1 MIAVPVAWNRDR
13 NDWVEPRNDL
23 KERTMPDDDLKP
35 LTDADIAPAAPATT
49 ATTDFDVDPAHRAGA
64 GGPDTA
70 DTDTDTDGTKPKLDA
85 KQAIRDGAS
94 KAAGQATEK
103 LRAYAD
109 DGKER
114 AGSAL
119 DQLSQL
125 LTDAAAQVDG
135 KLGEQYGQYARSAA
149 DQVQGF
155 ADTVRNKDVDAL
167 IDDARGFVKASPG
180 VAIGIAAALGFVVAR
195 LVQSGVETRDQG

>member
-1 MIAVPVAWNRDR
+1 
-13 NDWVEPRNDL
+13 
-23 KERTMPDDDLKP
+23 MPDDDLKP
-35 LTDADIAPAAPATT
+35 LTDADIAPAAPAAT
-49 ATTDFDVDPAHRAGA
+49 ATTDFDVDPANNPAG
-64 GGPDTA
+64 T
-70 DTDTDTDGTKPKLDA
+70 TDTGDAKPRLDA

-114 AGSAL
+114 AGTAL

-125 LTDAAAQVDG
+125 LTDAATQVDG

-155 ADTVRNKDVDAL
+155 ADTVRNKDVDDL
-167 IDDARGFVKASPG
+167 IEDARGFVKASPG
-180 VAIGIAAALGFVVAR
+180 VAIGIAATLGFVVAR
-195 LVQSGVETRDQG
+195 LVQSGVEARDQG

>member
-1 MIAVPVAWNRDR
+1 
-13 NDWVEPRNDL
+13 
-23 KERTMPDDDLKP
+23 MPDDDLKP
-35 LTDADIAPAAPATT
+35 LTDADVAPAAPAAT
-49 ATTDFDVDPAHRAGA
+49 ATTDFDVDPAHGT
-64 GGPDTA
+64 DNS
-70 DTDTDTDGTKPKLDA
+70 DTDDTKPKLDA

-125 LTDAAAQVDG
+125 LTDAATQVDG

-155 ADTVRNKDVDAL
+155 AETVRNKEIDDL
-167 IDDARGFVKASPG
+167 IADARGFVKASPG

-195 LVQSGVETRDQG
+195 LVQSGVEARDQG

>member
-1 MIAVPVAWNRDR
+1 
-13 NDWVEPRNDL
+13 
-23 KERTMPDDDLKP
+23 MPDDDLKP
-35 LTDADIAPAAPATT
+35 LTDADIAPAAPETT
-49 ATTDFDVDPAHRAGA
+49 ATTSFDVDPAHRTGTS
-64 GGPDTA
+64 GA
-70 DTDTDTDGTKPKLDA
+70 DTGTDTDGSKPKLDA

-195 LVQSGVETRDQG
+195 LVQAGVETRDQG

>member
-1 MIAVPVAWNRDR
+1 
-13 NDWVEPRNDL
+13 
-23 KERTMPDDDLKP
+23 MPDDDLKP
-35 LTDADIAPAAPATT
+35 LTDADIAPAAPAAT
-49 ATTDFDVDPAHRAGA
+49 ATTDFDVDPANNPAGA
-64 GGPDTA
+64 
-70 DTDTDTDGTKPKLDA
+70 TDTGDAKPRLDA

-114 AGSAL
+114 ASTAL

-125 LTDAAAQVDG
+125 LTDAATQVDG

-155 ADTVRNKDVDAL
+155 ADTVRNKDVDDL
-167 IDDARGFVKASPG
+167 IEDARGFVKASPG
-180 VAIGIAAALGFVVAR
+180 VAIGIAATLGFVVAR
-195 LVQSGVETRDQG
+195 LVQSGVEARDQG

>member
-1 MIAVPVAWNRDR
+1 
-13 NDWVEPRNDL
+13 
-23 KERTMPDDDLKP
+23 MPDDDLKP
-35 LTDADIAPAAPATT
+35 LTDADIAPAAPAAT
-49 ATTDFDVDPAHRAGA
+49 ATTDFDVDPAHG
-64 GGPDTA
+64 A
-70 DTDTDTDGTKPKLDA
+70 DTGAAGTDDAKPRLDA

-114 AGSAL
+114 AGTAL

-125 LTDAAAQVDG
+125 LTDAATQVDG

-155 ADTVRNKDVDAL
+155 ADTVRNKDIDDL
-167 IDDARGFVKASPG
+167 IEDARGFVKASPG
-180 VAIGIAAALGFVVAR
+180 VAIGIAATLGFVVAR
-195 LVQSGVETRDQG
+195 LVQSGVEARDQG

>member
-1 MIAVPVAWNRDR
+1 
-13 NDWVEPRNDL
+13 
-23 KERTMPDDDLKP
+23 MPDDDLKP

-49 ATTDFDVDPAHRAGA
+49 ATTDFDVDPAHRTGTS
-64 GGPDTA
+64 GA
-70 DTDTDTDGTKPKLDA
+70 DTGTDTDGSKPKLDA

-167 IDDARGFVKASPG
+167 IDDARSFVKASPG

-195 LVQSGVETRDQG
+195 LVQAGVETRDQG

>member
-1 MIAVPVAWNRDR
+1 MIADTVGWNVPWNRDR
-13 NDWVEPRNDL
+13 NDWVEPRNEL

-35 LTDADIAPAAPATT
+35 MTDADIAPAAPAIT
-49 ATTDFDVDPAHRAGA
+49 ATTDFDVDPAQ
-64 GGPDTA
+64 GPDA
-70 DTDTDTDGTKPKLDA
+70 DTPDTDATKPKLDA

-155 ADTVRNKDVDAL
+155 AETVRNKDVDAL

-195 LVQSGVETRDQG
+195 LVQSGVEARDQG

>member
-1 MIAVPVAWNRDR
+1 
-13 NDWVEPRNDL
+13 
-23 KERTMPDDDLKP
+23 MPDDDLKP
-35 LTDADIAPAAPATT
+35 LTDADIAPAAPAAT
-49 ATTDFDVDPAHRAGA
+49 ATTDFDVDPANNPAGA
-64 GGPDTA
+64 
-70 DTDTDTDGTKPKLDA
+70 TDTGDAKPRLDA

-114 AGSAL
+114 AGTAL

-125 LTDAAAQVDG
+125 LTDAATQVDG

-155 ADTVRNKDVDAL
+155 ADTVRNKDVDDL
-167 IDDARGFVKASPG
+167 IEDARGFVKASPS
-180 VAIGIAAALGFVVAR
+180 VAIGIAAMLGFVVAR
-195 LVQSGVETRDQG
+195 LVQSGVEARDQG

>member
-1 MIAVPVAWNRDR
+1 
-13 NDWVEPRNDL
+13 
-23 KERTMPDDDLKP
+23 MPDDDLKP

-49 ATTDFDVDPAHRAGA
+49 ATTDFDVDPAHRTND
-64 GGPDTA
+64 GGS
-70 DTDTDTDGTKPKLDA
+70 DTDRTDTDGAKPKLDA

-195 LVQSGVETRDQG
+195 LVQAGVETRDQG

>member
-1 MIAVPVAWNRDR
+1 
-13 NDWVEPRNDL
+13 
-23 KERTMPDDDLKP
+23 MPDDDLKP
-35 LTDADIAPAAPATT
+35 LTDADIAPAAPAAT
-49 ATTDFDVDPAHRAGA
+49 ATTDFDVDPVNNPAGA
-64 GGPDTA
+64 A
-70 DTDTDTDGTKPKLDA
+70 DTGDAKPKLDA

-114 AGSAL
+114 AGTAL

-125 LTDAAAQVDG
+125 LTDAATQVDG

-155 ADTVRNKDVDAL
+155 ADTVRNKDVDDL
-167 IDDARGFVKASPG
+167 IEDARGFVKASPG
-180 VAIGIAAALGFVVAR
+180 VAIGIAATLGFVVAR
-195 LVQSGVETRDQG
+195 LVQSGVEARDQG

>member
-1 MIAVPVAWNRDR
+1 
-13 NDWVEPRNDL
+13 
-23 KERTMPDDDLKP
+23 MPDDDLKP

-49 ATTDFDVDPAHRAGA
+49 ATTDFDVDPAHRTGTS
-64 GGPDTA
+64 GA
-70 DTDTDTDGTKPKLDA
+70 DTGTDTDGSKPKLDA

-195 LVQSGVETRDQG
+195 LVQAGVETRDQG